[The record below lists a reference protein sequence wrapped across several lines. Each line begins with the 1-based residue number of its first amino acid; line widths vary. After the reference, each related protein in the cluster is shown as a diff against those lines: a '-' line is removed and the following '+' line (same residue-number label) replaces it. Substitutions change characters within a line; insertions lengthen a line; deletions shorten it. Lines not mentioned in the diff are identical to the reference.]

1 MSGTSA
7 DAAGLEPANPS
18 VNGRTRYLF
27 APHINIFFMGKK
39 LHPPIAYSH
48 SHMLNGAYGNRTRH
62 LLLAKQASPHCDLYP
77 IFAGSIP
84 AGIFNLPA
92 IHLFNPVFKLNGNFI
107 RISGL
112 VRCIW
117 KMSHL
122 NNLSL
127 FLMPSFTLLT
137 FLFIP
142 VFCPANIAFPKCS
155 LFHFFCSFSRMFFSL
170 HLQYARIFK
179 NAKFFANYFF
189 SGIFMHFWPLRSA
202 KNQTKPI
209 AAYLCQQKKSSGR

>member
-7 DAAGLEPANPS
+7 DTVGLEPTTPWLTAKRSTLLSYAPIFL
-18 VNGRTRYLF
+18 NGQ
-27 APHINIFFMGKK
+27 N
-39 LHPPIAYSH
+39 LHPQITYSQG
-48 SHMLNGAYGNRTRH
+48 HMLNGAYGDWTRH

-92 IHLFNPVFKLNGNFI
+92 IHLFNPVFKLNGNLI

-122 NNLSL
+122 NNLSI

-142 VFCPANIAFPKCS
+142 VFCPANIAFPKCNV
-155 LFHFFCSFSRMFFSL
+155 FHFFFSFFFFRKNIPKYL
-170 HLQYARIFK
+170 HTE
-179 NAKFFANYFF
+179 
-189 SGIFMHFWPLRSA
+189 WPFLF
-202 KNQTKPI
+202 
-209 AAYLCQQKKSSGR
+209 C

>member
-1 MSGTSA
+1 MRRDLNPQTLRLTAERATYLRHTSIF
-7 DAAGLEPANPS
+7 L
-18 VNGRTRYLF
+18 NGR
-27 APHINIFFMGKK
+27 N
-39 LHPPIAYSH
+39 LHPPITYSH
-48 SHMLNGAYGNRTRH
+48 SHMLNGAYGNRTRR

-92 IHLFNPVFKLNGNFI
+92 IHFFNPVFKLNGNFI

-179 NAKFFANYFF
+179 NAEFFADYFF
-189 SGIFMHFWPLRSA
+189 WRFLCIFGLCVQPRTRQNQVDGRGIEPPTRRASTCRS
-202 KNQTKPI
+202 
-209 AAYLCQQKKSSGR
+209 SV

>member
-1 MSGTSA
+1 MFPTFMSETSA

-18 VNGRTRYLF
+18 VNGRTRYLLR
-27 APHINIFFMGKK
+27 HTSIFLYGQN
-39 LHPPIAYSH
+39 LHPPTTYSQ
-48 SHMLNGAYGNRTRH
+48 SHMPNGAYGNRTRH

-179 NAKFFANYFF
+179 NAKFFADYFLVSAF
-189 SGIFMHFWPLRSA
+189 SQKPD
-202 KNQTKPI
+202 KTKWTVEESN
-209 AAYLCQQKKSSGR
+209 L